1 MMFDNLG
8 EKFERIFKKLKGEAS
23 ITEKNIRDAMREV
36 KLALLE
42 ADVNF
47 KVVRDFTGKVTEK
60 ALGQEVLS
68 SITPGQHFIKIVH
81 DVLVEV
87 MGGKSAPFELQQSKV
102 NTILLLGLQGSGK
115 TTFAGK
121 LARFCSKKGWKP
133 LLVACDVYRP
143 AAIRQLKVVGEQAG
157 IPVFEKGQTKP
168 LGIVKEAMDVAR
180 TEGHNVAIVD
190 TAGRLHINEVLM
202 DELVELKKFLSPEY
216 TFLVADAMTGQDA
229 VKSASAFNEQ
239 VGIDAVCLTK
249 LDGDARGGAA
259 LSIRSVTGKPILF
272 SSIGEKMTDLEMFH
286 PDRMASRILGMGD
299 IITLV
304 EKAQETFDEKKAQE
318 MQKKILRQSFTFQD
332 FLDQMKQVKKM
343 GSLKDLMSMIPGVG
357 KQLKDVDID
366 EAEFGRVEAMI
377 LSMTMEERNHPEILN
392 GSRRLRIAKGSG
404 TSLQDVNAIIKQF
417 EEAKK
422 MMQKMMG
429 ATGVLQKLNPFKKK
443 RKEEAIATKK
453 FEKEQQ
459 KKRIKKKKKKK
470 R

>member
-1 MMFDNLG
+1 MFENLG
-8 EKFERIFKKLKGEAS
+8 EKFDRIFKKLKGEATIS
-23 ITEKNIRDAMREV
+23 EKNIRDAMREV

-47 KVVRDFTGKVTEK
+47 KVVRDFTTRVTEK
-60 ALGQEVLS
+60 AIGQEVLS
-68 SITPGQHFIKIVH
+68 SITPGQQVVKIVH
-81 DVLVEV
+81 GALVEV
-87 MGGKSAPFELQQSKV
+87 MGQTAHPFELQQSKV

-121 LARFCSKKGWKP
+121 LGKFCFKKGWKP

-143 AAIRQLKVVGEQAG
+143 AAIHQLKVVGEQAG
-157 IPVFEKGQTKP
+157 VAVFEKGQIKP
-168 LGIVKEAMDVAR
+168 LAIAKGAMDYASS
-180 TEGHNVAIVD
+180 EGHNVMIVD

-202 DELVELKKFLSPEY
+202 DELVDLKNFLKPEY

-272 SSIGEKMTDLEMFH
+272 SSIGEKFTDLEIFH

-299 IITLV
+299 VVTLV
-304 EKAQETFDEKKAQE
+304 EKAQEAFDQKKAEE

-332 FLDQMKQVKKM
+332 FLEQMKQVKKM
-343 GSLKDLMSMIPGVG
+343 GSFKDLISMVPGMG
-357 KQLKDVDID
+357 RQLKDVEFD
-366 EAEFGRVEAMI
+366 EKEFGRVEAMI
-377 LSMTMEERNHPEILN
+377 LSMTPEEREHPEVLN

-404 TSLQDVNAIIKQF
+404 CSLQDVNAVIKQF
-417 EEAKK
+417 DEAKK
-422 MMQKMMG
+422 MMQKMMAG
-429 ATGVLQKLNPFKKK
+429 AGLLDRLNPFKKK
-443 RKEEAIATKK
+443 KKEEAIAAKK
-453 FEKEQQ
+453 FEKKEQ
-459 KKRIKKKKKKK
+459 KRRMKKKKKKK
-470 R
+470 H

>member
-1 MMFDNLG
+1 MFENLG
-8 EKFERIFKKLKGEAS
+8 EKFERIFKKLKGEATIS
-23 ITEKNIRDAMREV
+23 EKNIRDAMHEV

-47 KVVRDFTGKVTEK
+47 KVVRDFITRVTERAIGK
-60 ALGQEVLS
+60 DVLS
-68 SITPGQHFIKIVH
+68 SITPGQQVIKIVH

-87 MGGKSAPFELQQSKV
+87 MGQEAPPFELQQSKV

-121 LARFCSKKGWKP
+121 LGKFCLKKGWKP

-143 AAIRQLKVVGEQAG
+143 AAIHQLKVVGEQSGVAF
-157 IPVFEKGQTKP
+157 FEKGQIKP
-168 LGIVKEAMDVAR
+168 LAIAKAGMDYA
-180 TEGHNVAIVD
+180 TSEGHNVMIVD

-202 DELVELKKFLSPEY
+202 DELVELKKYLKPEY

-272 SSIGEKMTDLEMFH
+272 SSVGEKLTDLEVFH

-299 IITLV
+299 VVTLV
-304 EKAQETFDEKKAQE
+304 EKAQEAFDQKKAEE

-332 FLDQMKQVKKM
+332 FLEQMKQVKKM
-343 GSLKDLMSMIPGVG
+343 GSIKDLISMVPGMG
-357 KQLKDVDID
+357 KQLKDVEFD
-366 EAEFGRVEAMI
+366 EKEFGRVEAMI
-377 LSMTMEERNHPEILN
+377 LSMTPEERENPEILN
-392 GSRRLRIAKGSG
+392 GSRRMRIAKGSG
-404 TSLQDVNAIIKQF
+404 CSLQDVNAVIKQF
-417 EEAKK
+417 DEAKR
-422 MMQKMMG
+422 MMQKMMAG
-429 ATGVLQKLNPFKKK
+429 AGLLDRINPFKKK
-443 RKEEAIATKK
+443 KKEEAIAAKK
-453 FEKEQQ
+453 FEKKEQ
-459 KKRIKKKKKKK
+459 KRRMKKKKKKK
-470 R
+470 H